1 MSSGII
7 SMVILLSWIVA
18 NCLDSNVR
26 PADPNDAVSP
36 GAYLLFYRRR
46 SEMPLGG
53 NTTQLTADYIT
64 KTAAE
69 AEAAEAE
76 EDSNTTSP
84 KADEP
89 AQSESSSPSPPMPTL
104 KPLTT
109 SGSSLLKSQNSA
121 AMASSTSLPGSWSG
135 GWSNRLSGAQ
145 NVSVGF
151 PFGSNNIRPTADSPP
166 PDSESITPGDGAD
179 ADVES
184 GNDEEN
190 EAELVPLGQS
200 EEAMDEVISI
210 QAPDDQQAA

>member
-1 MSSGII
+1 
-7 SMVILLSWIVA
+7 
-18 NCLDSNVR
+18 
-26 PADPNDAVSP
+26 
-36 GAYLLFYRRR
+36 
-46 SEMPLGG
+46 MPLGG

-64 KTAAE
+64 KIA

-76 EDSNTTSP
+76 DESNTTSP

-89 AQSESSSPSPPMPTL
+89 ARSESSSPSPPMPTL
-104 KPLTT
+104 KPLTA

-135 GWSNRLSGAQ
+135 GWSNRLSSAQ

-151 PFGSNNIRPTADSPP
+151 AFGGNNIRPTADSPP

-210 QAPDDQQAA
+210 HAPDDQQAA